1 MAEQAIHEMIA
12 AFSCGCMDKENF
24 IQFKDYIRSGGQLP
38 ENELSELQNIIAMVP
53 AILDL
58 EKPDPILKDK
68 VAKKLISL
76 QGESKSIIKEERKK
90 TLTQIDDV
98 PNIRNTKSFATKIHY
113 TEDEAPKNRMNEFKG
128 ETIYRSEEPISSSE
142 SKPEPLENKE
152 TKTSNKTSGRKTMPQ
167 IGDSPSSLFSPQH
180 NTLESKNKTVDKPT
194 SSSVVSWLAIL
205 LSLVLFIILGYFS
218 FSWTN
223 DLNTKVDSMS
233 EEIKSLRNEL
243 RNKDEFARENTP
255 ILDFLKLKDLTII
268 DVPNVNPSF
277 GGYVK
282 LYLTS
287 AQQKGILELN
297 DLPSIKG
304 DESYQLW
311 WQNKG
316 KYVSA
321 ALFAPQTGSKYIP
334 LNTLPDFPFSNIEY
348 VVITKEPAAGSEQ
361 PTGETSFRSG
371 NLLLGK
377 TTRK

>member
-58 EKPDPILKDK
+58 EKPDPVLKEK

-76 QGESKSIIKEERKK
+76 QEEIKAKIKEERKK
-90 TLTQIDDV
+90 TLTQIGEM
-98 PNIRNTKSFATKIHY
+98 PNFASSKSFATKIHY
-113 TEDEAPKNRMNEFKG
+113 TEDNAPQDRVTVFKG
-128 ETIYRSEEPISSSE
+128 EPTYRPEEPASL
-142 SKPEPLENKE
+142 PEPTPEPDEHRATNSKS
-152 TKTSNKTSGRKTMPQ
+152 KTIGRRTMPQ
-167 IGDSPSSLFSPQH
+167 IGDSPPSLFSPQH
-180 NTLESKNKTVDKPT
+180 NTMESKRKEIDKPT

-205 LSLVLFIILGYFS
+205 LSLVLFIIIGYFS

-223 DLNTKVDSMS
+223 DLNTKVDLMS
-233 EEIKSLRNEL
+233 EEIKSLRSEL
-243 RNKDEFARENTP
+243 RNKDEFTRENTP
-255 ILDFLKLKDLTII
+255 ILDFLKLKDLMII

-287 AQQKGILELN
+287 AQQKGMLELN
-297 DLPSIKG
+297 DLPAIKG
-304 DESYQLW
+304 DENYQLW

-334 LNTLPDFPFSNIEY
+334 LNTLPDFSFSNIEY
-348 VVITKEPAAGSEQ
+348 VVITKEPAAGSEL
-361 PTGETSFRSG
+361 PTGETVFRSG
-371 NLLLGK
+371 NLLLSK
-377 TTRK
+377 TPRK